1 MKCTMDCFNCRLPPS
16 KCHGDNSKK
25 TANPYRF
32 VNRSH
37 DGKGRTIKQ
46 AYRAP
51 RKKGYK
57 YD

>member
-16 KCHGDNSKK
+16 KCHGNSKK

-32 VNRSH
+32 VNKSH
-37 DGKGRTIKQ
+37 DGKGQAIKQ

>member
-16 KCHGDNSKK
+16 KCHGGNSKK
-25 TANPYRF
+25 TANPYRH

-37 DGKGRTIKQ
+37 DGKGQTIKQ

-51 RKKGYK
+51 RKKGCYL
-57 YD
+57 